1 MVFSVHPLG
10 VYLEANELSR
20 HRDEDDD
27 DSRRRATRQ
36 YLVFLALQTTGGRHR
51 LAQNIA
57 ATDMC
62 RAE

>member
-10 VYLEANELSR
+10 VYLEENELSR

-27 DSRRRATRQ
+27 SRRATRQ